1 MQLQKKTEYLL
12 WTIITRRMQI
22 VHAKKFLGQHFLTD
36 LTVAQKIAETTYLVE
51 SQKSK
56 VERQR
61 VIEVGPGMGVLTQYL
76 LKNPQITLTAIE
88 IDRESVA
95 YLREWYPEL
104 DLVEGDFLKLD
115 LNELIPEGEFNVIGN
130 YPYNISS
137 QIFFKVLEYK
147 DRIPVCSGMIQKEV
161 AERLASKPGKKAY
174 GILSVLLQAYYDIEY
189 LFTVDEHVFNPPPKV
204 KSAVIRMTRN
214 KRRRLDCDEGLFKTV
229 VKTAFNQ
236 RRKKMRNSLKNLVES
251 LKSEGMN
258 ELKNERLEWFL
269 TRRPEQLS
277 VDEFI
282 ELTKLVESQK
292 KKEESY
298 ERNQDIL

>member
-1 MQLQKKTEYLL
+1 MQQ
-12 WTIITRRMQI
+12 

-36 LTVAQKIAETTYLVE
+36 LTVARNIAETAYKGQSDEVPSTKE
-51 SQKSK
+51 KI
-56 VERQR
+56 R
-61 VIEVGPGMGVLTQYL
+61 VLEIGPGMGVLTQFL
-76 LKNPQITLTAIE
+76 LKDPNIQLTAIE

-95 YLREWYPEL
+95 YLKEWYPEL
-104 DLVEGDFLKLD
+104 HLIQGDFLKLD
-115 LNELIPEGEFNVIGN
+115 LNIIYPDGEFNVIGN

-161 AERLASKPGKKAY
+161 AERIASKPGKKAY

-189 LFTVDEHVFNPPPKV
+189 LFTVHEHVFNPPPKV

-214 KRRRLDCDEGLFKTV
+214 KRRQIDCDEELFKTV

-236 RRKKMRNSLKNLVES
+236 RRKQMRNSLRGLIEIS
-251 LKSEGMN
+251 PQPSPEGN
-258 ELKNERLEWFL
+258 GEKEERLEWFL

-277 VDEFI
+277 VDEFV
-282 ELTKLVESQK
+282 ELTKLIQLK
-292 KKEESY
+292 IK
-298 ERNQDIL
+298 N